1 VKYFEKFV
9 ELYYKGRFAHK
20 KGGAMNDE
28 NKDMNFEQNDDVAN
42 DVTEQSAIDA
52 NDHEEQMGEAQTT
65 EETYEQDGE
74 PKIVVVTKRGVGK
87 KVLKLLIALISFL
100 VVFSLVA
107 SAAYTAVANY
117 VLFPDFDDALS
128 NSLENKFD
136 LGTEFDF
143 ASLKDAGKIELA
155 MYPSEEEAKDSDIDK
170 VIASISYNGLAE
182 MSAKLTVGDQIA
194 NAYLNEDAIAANLE
208 EFNSGEYYG
217 ISFEDLADRLEGS
230 FFDPD
235 EESKH
240 VQLTE
245 TQFEELEEMV
255 ETFLELRENEKE
267 YQKDMAVLLNTAEK
281 AFKDSSLSE
290 YEFSYGGIKVLGEER
305 SARCKRYDFDLDD
318 VADFVENLADEFD
331 DPSPKLEKAVENLF
345 DNDSSP
351 FASIANGYDCDD
363 IVDAL
368 DALADKID
376 DIEENVDFTVIF
388 AYSGNA
394 FSAIQVKAEV
404 KDVMR
409 CIATVDFGESPK
421 KDKGIIVNVDVTDV
435 AHGNG
440 KMNIKLS
447 TALEEDDDKSEAR
460 MTLCVDLPDQKNEI
474 VFSAEFDKADEKAII
489 SANTKTTLKQNG
501 EEVTTESGEEELFKF
516 TFKMLDSKSKFSL
529 TVDELIANGEK
540 ADEIPGEITLS
551 FYKKPDRTRMP
562 RFVDVVDMKVR
573 NFDNLCDDLLD
584 YLEDLGEEYE
594 DLFDIDVSGII
605 PDIEIPGVQT
615 KPEPDDDGIGIIGG
629 EGNNNNNNNNNST
642 PTGTIVD
649 GDYAYIDSDNGY
661 SENYRFSGNRY
672 YYNAYDATADEYL
685 WRESGTY
692 YMIGD
697 GIIAFCPEGEE
708 EYQAS
713 VKIYSDRIVLFEIVY
728 KKI

>member
-1 VKYFEKFV
+1 
-9 ELYYKGRFAHK
+9 
-20 KGGAMNDE
+20 MNDE

-74 PKIVVVTKRGVGK
+74 PKIVVATKRGVGK

-281 AFKDSSLSE
+281 AFK
-290 YEFSYGGIKVLGEER
+290 
-305 SARCKRYDFDLDD
+305 
-318 VADFVENLADEFD
+318 
-331 DPSPKLEKAVENLF
+331 
-345 DNDSSP
+345 
-351 FASIANGYDCDD
+351 
-363 IVDAL
+363 
-368 DALADKID
+368 
-376 DIEENVDFTVIF
+376 
-388 AYSGNA
+388 
-394 FSAIQVKAEV
+394 
-404 KDVMR
+404 
-409 CIATVDFGESPK
+409 
-421 KDKGIIVNVDVTDV
+421 
-435 AHGNG
+435 
-440 KMNIKLS
+440 
-447 TALEEDDDKSEAR
+447 TALFRSVNSPTEASR
-460 MTLCVDLPDQKNEI
+460 CSVRNALRDASVTISILMTSQTSSRIWQMNLTIPRQN
-474 VFSAEFDKADEKAII
+474 SR
-489 SANTKTTLKQNG
+489 KQ
-501 EEVTTESGEEELFKF
+501 
-516 TFKMLDSKSKFSL
+516 SKISL
-529 TVDELIANGEK
+529 TT
-540 ADEIPGEITLS
+540 IPLLS
-551 FYKKPDRTRMP
+551 RRSLTAMT
-562 RFVDVVDMKVR
+562 V
-573 NFDNLCDDLLD
+573 
-584 YLEDLGEEYE
+584 
-594 DLFDIDVSGII
+594 
-605 PDIEIPGVQT
+605 
-615 KPEPDDDGIGIIGG
+615 
-629 EGNNNNNNNNNST
+629 
-642 PTGTIVD
+642 TI
-649 GDYAYIDSDNGY
+649 S
-661 SENYRFSGNRY
+661 
-672 YYNAYDATADEYL
+672 
-685 WRESGTY
+685 
-692 YMIGD
+692 
-697 GIIAFCPEGEE
+697 
-708 EYQAS
+708 
-713 VKIYSDRIVLFEIVY
+713 
-728 KKI
+728 